1 MGVYRKLRGF
11 TLIEL
16 LVVIAIIA
24 ILAAIL
30 FPVFAR
36 AREAA
41 RQSSCLS
48 NTRQWGVAA
57 MAYTQDYDEC
67 LPMGANPPGVAG
79 GWMELLEAY
88 VKNTQL
94 RKCPSNP
101 PAYANGYGWNYQ
113 NFGYY
118 NGSAYSNWAIS
129 LAQLTKPADTI
140 LLGDNPDQNYWG
152 ANAVYA
158 YGPVQCEQTTC
169 SGAGDLDPKIS
180 NVARRHN
187 GGGNYCFADGHSKWV
202 EASKATMDVAIW
214 QK

>member
-1 MGVYRKLRGF
+1 MRKSFSRSGF

-57 MAYTQDYDEC
+57 MAYTQDYDET
-67 LPMGANPPGVAG
+67 LPPGANPPGVSG
-79 GWMELLEAY
+79 GWMGLLEPY

-94 RKCPSNP
+94 RKCPSL
-101 PAYANGYGWNYQ
+101 PASYNYGYGWNYQ
-113 NFGYY
+113 NLGYY
-118 NGSAYSNWAIS
+118 SGGSGTYSNWGVS
-129 LAQLTKPADTI
+129 LAAFTKPADTI
-140 LLGDNPDQNYWG
+140 LLGDNPDIGFWG
-152 ANAVYA
+152 ANAVYC
-158 YGPVQCEQTTC
+158 YGPTQLNTA
-169 SGAGDLDPKIS
+169 GAATDDPVLANI
-180 NVARRHN
+180 AHRHN
-187 GGGNYCFADGHSKWV
+187 GGGNYAFADGHSKWIV
-202 EASKATMDVAIW
+202 AGKATQDTAIW